1 MMLGIW
7 ILGLFLLSAA
17 EGKEVCYDRL
27 GCFTD
32 DAPWSGT
39 VERPIYKLP
48 WKPESIGTQF
58 LLYTRENQN
67 YYQEVSAVD
76 KSTIE
81 ASNFNADRKTRF
93 IVHGF
98 IDHGEENWLSDMCK
112 RMLTV
117 EDVNCICV
125 NWKKGSRC
133 QYTQAANNIRVVGA
147 EIAYFVNVLMDEYGY
162 SPANVH
168 IIGHSLGAHVAGEA
182 GRRRPGIGR
191 ITGLDPAQ
199 PYFQGT
205 PTEVRLDKSDAEF
218 VDVIHTDS
226 APTIPNLGFGIRTAV
241 GHLDFYPNGGEE
253 MPGCDKNAISQIV
266 DLDGIWE
273 GTRDFVACNHLRSY
287 KYYSDSI
294 MYPDG
299 FLGYPCA
306 SYNLFQEGKCFPC
319 PEEGCPNMGHY
330 ADRFKDKI
338 KDNELTKF
346 YLNTREAK
354 DYPLWRYKVSV
365 TLSGKS
371 KVKGYVNVALYG
383 TDGSTKQHQI
393 AKGTLK
399 PDNTYTAYID
409 AEVNV
414 GQVTKVKFLWNNN
427 WINPTLP
434 KLGAATVTVEAGE
447 NRAQYRFCGS
457 EIVREDVLLTLN
469 AC

>member
-1 MMLGIW
+1 MLGIW
-7 ILGLFLLSAA
+7 ILALFLLSTA
-17 EGKEVCYDRL
+17 EGREVCFERL

-32 DAPWSGT
+32 DVPWSGT

-48 WKPESIGTQF
+48 WKPERVGTQF
-58 LLYTRENQN
+58 LLYTRENTDV
-67 YYQEVSAVD
+67 YQEVSAVD
-76 KSTIE
+76 NSTIK
-81 ASNFNADRKTRF
+81 ASNFNESRKTRF

-98 IDHGEENWLSDMCK
+98 IDNGEENWLSDMCK

-125 NWKKGSRC
+125 NWMRGARC
-133 QYTQAANNIRVVGA
+133 QYTQASNNARVVGA
-147 EIAYFVNVLMDEYGY
+147 EIAYFVNVLMDEFGY
-162 SPANVH
+162 SPADVH

-205 PTEVRLDKSDAEF
+205 PIEVRLDKSDADF
-218 VDVIHTDS
+218 VDIIHTDS
-226 APTIPNLGFGIRTAV
+226 APTIPNLGFGMSPAI
-241 GHLDFYPNGGEE
+241 GHIDFYPNGGKE
-253 MPGCDKNAISQIV
+253 MPGCGKNPISQIV

-294 MYPDG
+294 IYPDG
-299 FLGYPCA
+299 FLGYLCP
-306 SYNLFQEGKCFPC
+306 SYELFQEGNCFPC

-330 ADRFKDKI
+330 ADKFKDKV
-338 KDNELTKF
+338 KNDFMKF
-346 YLNTREAK
+346 YLNTGEAR
-354 DYPLWRYKVSV
+354 DFPLWRYKVNV
-365 TLSGKS
+365 TVSGKS
-371 KVKGYVNVALYG
+371 KVRGYVNVALYG
-383 TDGSTKQHQI
+383 TGGNTKQYQI
-393 AKGTLK
+393 TKGTLK
-399 PDNTYTAYID
+399 PGNTYTAYID

-414 GQVTKVKFLWNNN
+414 GEVTKVKFLWNNN

-434 KLGAATVTVEAGE
+434 KLGASTITVEAGQ
-447 NRAQYRFCGS
+447 NRTEYHFCGS
-457 EIVREDVLLTLN
+457 ETVREDVLQTLT